1 MVHGDAN
8 RHRLPRRN
16 MVGVAKKGAKIEKGS
31 GQMASHVFKNFFD
44 KPEMWDGLIEM
55 TTDKRKA
62 TEFFKLTM
70 KGRDTYGAGEKP
82 RSPGKGKGKG
92 KKASKKDDK

>member
-8 RHRLPRRN
+8 RHRLPRSN

-55 TTDKRKA
+55 TTNKKDGK
-62 TEFFKLTM
+62 EFYKLTK
-70 KGRDTYGAGEKP
+70 KGRVEYDAGEKP

-92 KKASKKDDK
+92 KKTTKKGDK